1 MSQKPEVQKWLL
13 TPDPCPRGQGGV
25 PGRARLG
32 LRIQRHEEAGS
43 GAVHRVRRRPGNVE
57 QAQVPGLLVHHG
69 QNRVSSLRLR
79 ELRAES

>member
-32 LRIQRHEEAGS
+32 LCVLIQRHEEAGS
-43 GAVHRVRRRPGNVE
+43 GAVHCVRRRPGDVE
-57 QAQVPGLLVHHG
+57 QAQVPGVLVRNG
-69 QNRVSSLRLR
+69 RRLVRRRR
-79 ELRAES
+79 ELS